1 MEFPEEFFRE
11 EEREGFV
18 VAEMMKRAW
27 AAELEVLEVIRKICA
42 DHQITWF
49 ADGGTLLGTIRH
61 KGFIPWD
68 DDIDIY
74 MLRDE
79 YDRFLEAAKT
89 ELPEGFVLAGIYGSE
104 PRLWEANN
112 MPQARVIA
120 DETIFT
126 LPRFMTYFHGYP
138 YLRIGIDI
146 FPFTFLPR
154 NKRAQ
159 YHLIQQYHAMNFTD
173 QNLHL
178 YRKDGIL
185 KQRLR
190 ELEQYTDI
198 RFTRDDDVL
207 LHHEL
212 RLAADLISAAVPRED
227 ADYCVNAMFMTVPDN
242 YSEFGGFTGRR
253 LEWHDEVLQMPF
265 EMVSMPVPVGYEGV
279 LSNTFGEDYM
289 TPRMFTGQHEY
300 PFYKLQEASM
310 IQLLKESGIEQ
321 SVDEFCRNWHK
332 MAGGH

>member
-1 MEFPEEFFRE
+1 MTEQE
-11 EEREGFV
+11 
-18 VAEMMKRAW
+18 KRN
-27 AAELEVLEVIRKICA
+27 EQVKIKLLEIFKKLVSVLDEYGLKYCSC
-42 DHQITWF
+42 
-49 ADGGTLLGTIRH
+49 GGTTLGAVRH

-79 YDRFLEAAKT
+79 YDRFLEVAKT

-104 PRLWEANN
+104 IRLWEANN

-154 NKRAQ
+154 DRRAQ
-159 YHLIQQYHAMNFTD
+159 YHLIQQYYAMNFTD

-198 RFTRDDDVL
+198 RFTRDDDVQ

-212 RLAADLISAAVPRED
+212 RLAADKISAAVPRED
-227 ADYCVNAMFMTVPDN
+227 AEYCVNAMFLTVPDN
-242 YSEFGGFTGRR
+242 YSEFGGFGGRR
-253 LEWHDEVLQMPF
+253 IEWHDEVREMPF
-265 EMVSMPVPVGYEGV
+265 EMVTMLVPGGYDEV
-279 LSNTFGEDYM
+279 LKSTFGADYM
-289 TPRMFTGQHEY
+289 TPKKFTGQHEY
-300 PFYKLQEASM
+300 PFYKLQEESM
-310 IQLLKESGIEQ
+310 IRLLKESGIEQ